1 MIIKEGYKDL
11 SLENCVVA
19 LGVFDG
25 MHRGHTALVK
35 RTVELAKEHGLSSV
49 VLTFD
54 KHPRMIL
61 RSTTE
66 KFRLLNTLEEKQSII
81 EELGVDYFVVLQ
93 FTKEFSMMSAPSFI
107 KNVLVDGLHAR
118 YLVVGRDHRFGY
130 DGSGNDATIDDYS
143 KKWGI
148 YVEHLPGLSI
158 DGVDVSSS
166 RIREMLSCG
175 DVEESNDFLGRHYS
189 LSGKVVKGK
198 GLGHVIGFPT
208 ANVKLSDKY
217 KMIPADGVYA
227 VEIFV
232 EGKRYNGMMSIG
244 NSPTIKSDSH
254 CSLEVHIFDFH
265 DDIYG
270 KDITVSFVKFIRH
283 LIKFDS
289 VTELSEQLTLDKQD
303 VIAFFDKCSD
313 L

>member
-1 MIIKEGYKDL
+1 MVINEGYKDL
-11 SLENCVVA
+11 LLENCVVA

-35 RTVELAKEHGLSSV
+35 RTVELAKEHDLPSV

-54 KHPRMIL
+54 KHPRMVL

-66 KFRLLNTLEEKQSII
+66 KIRLLNTLEEKQSII

-93 FTKEFSMMSAPSFI
+93 FTKEFSMMTAQTFI
-107 KNVLVDGLHAR
+107 SKVLVEGLHGK

-130 DGSGNDATIDDYS
+130 DGSGNDDTIDDYS

-148 YVEHLPGLSI
+148 SVEHVPGLSI

-166 RIREMLSCG
+166 KIRELLSCG
-175 DVEESNDFLGRHYS
+175 DVEKANTFLGRTYS
-189 LSGKVVKGK
+189 LSGKVVKGR
-198 GLGHVIGFPT
+198 GLGHIIGFPT
-208 ANVKLSDKY
+208 ANIELSDEY
-217 KMIPADGVYA
+217 KMIPTDGVYA
-227 VEIFV
+227 VEVFV
-232 EGKRYNGMMSIG
+232 EGEKFHGMMCIG
-244 NSPTIKSDSH
+244 NNPTIKSDNI
-254 CSLEVHIFDFH
+254 CSMEVNIFDFQ
-265 DDIYG
+265 DNIYG

-283 LIKFDS
+283 LVKFDS
-289 VTELSEQLTLDKQD
+289 VTDLSEQLTLDKHNVMD
-303 VIAFFDKCSD
+303 CFDKCSD

>member
-11 SLENCVVA
+11 LLEDCVVA

-25 MHRGHTALVK
+25 MHLGHTALVK
-35 RTVELAKEHGLSSV
+35 RTVELAKEQGLSSV

-54 KHPRMIL
+54 IHPRMIL

-66 KFRLLNTLEEKQSII
+66 KLSLLNTLEEKQSII
-81 EELGVDYFVVLQ
+81 EGLGVDYLVVLQ
-93 FTKEFSMMSAPSFI
+93 FTKEFSMMTAQTFI
-107 KNVLVDGLHAR
+107 KKVLVNGLHAK

-148 YVEHLPGLSI
+148 SVEHVPGLSI
-158 DGVDVSSS
+158 NGVDVSSS

-175 DVEESNDFLGRHYS
+175 DVEKANAFLGRNYS
-189 LSGKVVKGK
+189 LSGKVIKGK

-208 ANVKLSDKY
+208 ANVELSDKY
-217 KMIPADGVYA
+217 KIIPSDGVYA
-227 VEIFV
+227 VEVFV
-232 EGKRYNGMMSIG
+232 EGKRFIGMMSIG
-244 NSPTIKSDSH
+244 NNPTIESDSTR
-254 CSLEVHIFDFH
+254 SMEVNIFDFH
-265 DDIYG
+265 DNIYG
-270 KDITVSFVKFIRH
+270 QEITLSFVKFIRH

-289 VTELSEQLTLDKQD
+289 VTDLSEQLALDKQD